1 MIQVYSLCKTVNP
14 NEAKFLKSIAKL
26 IEKLPNQALMD
37 TIKETE
43 HCQRYVEPI
52 LSGLFD
58 DPEQEVLFRWT
69 SVLNEE
75 YNQDSSISSARPD
88 SVMTRMDGLFFGF
101 SLGFAE
107 IKHTTSTSKYL
118 VSKDLIRLGILSKNS
133 IDQHDLQGCLTIQVV
148 GFQMVVFLTTL
159 LADGLYVMVEIGNIT
174 IPASIREIPQ
184 YLTNS
189 DEIISILECFET
201 WCSPSPQPQPSFKR
215 KSLDDESFARLVSPS
230 RSVKRRSYTGH

>member
-1 MIQVYSLCKTVNP
+1 
-14 NEAKFLKSIAKL
+14 
-26 IEKLPNQALMD
+26 
-37 TIKETE
+37 
-43 HCQRYVEPI
+43 
-52 LSGLFD
+52 
-58 DPEQEVLFRWT
+58 
-69 SVLNEE
+69 
-75 YNQDSSISSARPD
+75 
-88 SVMTRMDGLFFGF
+88 MDGLFFGF

-148 GFQMVVFLTTL
+148 GFQMIVFLTTL

-189 DEIISILECFET
+189 DDIISILECFQS

-230 RSVKRRSYTGH
+230 RSAKRCSYTSH